1 MALVLVPV
9 IAVSCEPSDSQP
21 KPAGAAPAGMV
32 WIPRGEFTIGWDGP
46 EGRPDESPAHRVQV
60 DGFWMDATEV
70 TNAQFRAFVDAT
82 GYVSTAER
90 PIDWEQMRK
99 DVRPGTPKPSDE
111 MLQPGSMVFTPP
123 DHAVNLREF
132 RRWWSWV
139 HGADWRHPDGPG
151 SSIEGMDD
159 YPVVQVSWEDAVAYG
174 EWAGKRLPTEAEWE
188 HAARYGH
195 DGERFAWG
203 NRLSPDGRFM
213 ANVWQGTFPHSN
225 TGEDGFVGAAPVRSF
240 PPTDLGLYDMAGN
253 VWEWTSD
260 KFRPDTYTDR
270 VKSLE
275 ANGHCVNPTGPVSAA
290 DPRNPSSR
298 DSRVHKGGSF
308 LCHVSYCESY
318 RPSAKMAAPPDTGM
332 THLGFR
338 CVRGSAGSKEKEEAA
353 KSAVP

>member
-1 MALVLVPV
+1 MTLKAAFGREVNMTSTRRDWLWMVLVLPPV
-9 IAVSCEPSDSQP
+9 IAVSCKPSDAQP
-21 KPAGAAPAGMV
+21 KSAGAAPAGMV
-32 WIPRGEFTIGWDGP
+32 WIPGAEFTIGWDGP
-46 EGRPDESPAHRVQV
+46 EGRPDEGPAHRVHV

-82 GYVSTAER
+82 GYMTTAER
-90 PIDWEQMRK
+90 LIDWEQMSK
-99 DVRPGTPKPSDE
+99 DVPPGTPRPADE

-151 SSIEGMDD
+151 SSIEGKDD

-188 HAARYGH
+188 RAARYGH

-203 NRLSPDGRFM
+203 DRLSPDDRFM

-240 PPTDLGLYDMAGN
+240 PPTDPPGLQVQGKPM
-253 VWEWTSD
+253 
-260 KFRPDTYTDR
+260 RPLLHQ
-270 VKSLE
+270 K
-275 ANGHCVNPTGPVSAA
+275 ANQMSGRWIG
-290 DPRNPSSR
+290 
-298 DSRVHKGGSF
+298 
-308 LCHVSYCESY
+308 
-318 RPSAKMAAPPDTGM
+318 
-332 THLGFR
+332 
-338 CVRGSAGSKEKEEAA
+338 
-353 KSAVP
+353 